1 VTGKVAGILETP
13 SFIKQRPQ
21 ADFATQS
28 GPMLVINGKLPRRTV
43 SYGIVASFDMA
54 DQENTEPVSEAAT
67 LTLSCLPYRNQKFRL
82 ASSRV
87 SSVISFSARTLCFW
101 MAAARPAFILPRWG
115 GIATSC
121 RWAPSLAY
129 TDKKSHETGVRFA
142 PKSGLSAKCQ

>member
-1 VTGKVAGILETP
+1 MTGKVAGILETP

-87 SSVISFSARTLCFW
+87 SSGISFRARTLCFW
-101 MAAARPAFILPRWG
+101 TAVARPAFIRPCWG
-115 GIATSC
+115 GIATCC
-121 RWAPSLAY
+121 RWVP
-129 TDKKSHETGVRFA
+129 
-142 PKSGLSAKCQ
+142 

>member
-1 VTGKVAGILETP
+1 MTGKVAGILETP

-43 SYGIVASFDMA
+43 SYGIVASFDVA

-87 SSVISFSARTLCFW
+87 SS
-101 MAAARPAFILPRWG
+101 
-115 GIATSC
+115 
-121 RWAPSLAY
+121 
-129 TDKKSHETGVRFA
+129 
-142 PKSGLSAKCQ
+142 